1 MSRQQDSLIFVDAVN
16 CGAWLKYYMKA
27 NLKSYAQ
34 YKYCV
39 ELEYNIIIPQD
50 IRTWLLLKDSPF
62 DASHILYI
70 NKAIKKHVIAF
81 EHSDDALYFI
91 AWMEML
97 AVDYLE

>member
-1 MSRQQDSLIFVDAVN
+1 MR
-16 CGAWLKYYMKA
+16 GELKYTMKTH
-27 NLKSYAQ
+27 LKAYAQ

-39 ELEYNIIIPQD
+39 ELEYKIDIPQP

-81 EHSDDALYFI
+81 EYSEDAYYFI
-91 AWMEML
+91 AWMEL
-97 AVDYLE
+97 LKADYLK

>member
-1 MSRQQDSLIFVDAVN
+1 MRAH
-16 CGAWLKYYMKA
+16 LKA
-27 NLKSYAQ
+27 YAQ

-39 ELEYNIIIPQD
+39 ELDYHIDIPKD

-81 EHSDDALYFI
+81 EYSDDAYYFI
-91 AWMEML
+91 AWMEQVN
-97 AVDYLE
+97 ADKLELPL